1 MMIMMSG
8 LARTMLLMGV
18 LTGLLVLVG
27 GVVGY
32 LTGLPMTS
40 TLTFALMMA
49 VILNL
54 LMYFFAD
61 RWVLAMYRARV
72 VSEEEAPTLHRM
84 VERLAKNAG
93 IPKPKVAIIPT
104 DVPNAFA
111 TGRSPSHS
119 VVAVTKG
126 ALDLLSDEELEGV
139 LAHEVAHVKNRD
151 MLINTIAAVIGAAI
165 TYAMYLAIFA
175 GGRRNRDASWL
186 ALLLLPVV
194 PFAAM
199 LVRLAISREREYGA
213 DASGASISKKPLA
226 LASALRKIQNS
237 VVSRPLQEG
246 NPSTSHLFIVNPFR
260 GSSLRYLFSTHP
272 PTEERIKR
280 LEWMAKTGTY

>member
-18 LTGLLVLVG
+18 LTGLLMLIG

-49 VILNL
+49 VTLNL

-72 VSEEEAPTLHRM
+72 VSEEEAPTLHRI
-84 VERLAKNAG
+84 VERLSKTAG
-93 IPKPKVAIIPT
+93 VPKPKVAILPT

-139 LAHEVAHVKNRD
+139 LAHEIAHVKNRD

-165 TYAMYLAIFA
+165 TYAMYFAFFA
-175 GGRRNRDASWL
+175 GGRRDRDVSVF
-186 ALLLLPVV
+186 ALLLLPVI

-199 LVRLAISREREYGA
+199 LVRLAISRGREYGA
-213 DASGASISKKPLA
+213 DATGASISKKPLA

-237 VVSRPLQEG
+237 VMSRPLQQG
-246 NPSTSHLFIVNPFR
+246 NPSTSSLFIVNPFS
-260 GSSLRYLFSTHP
+260 GASIKYLFSTHP
-272 PTEERIKR
+272 PTDERIKR